1 MNIKDFRLLCSDN
14 TIQVTAH
21 ALQRCRDRNISIDD
35 KSVA

>member
-21 ALQRCRDRNISIDD
+21 ALHLTRRESEI
-35 KSVA
+35 